1 MPRPAAF
8 VFDAYGTLFDFAGA
22 ISRRRDTLR
31 DRADTLMN
39 RWREKQLQY
48 AWLRSLQDRYADFEQ
63 VTADALDYALDSLGI
78 HDSRLRDELLDLS
91 FTPPLYPDALRALI
105 RLRAAET
112 RVLIL
117 SNGTASMLE
126 RAIAASAIAPFV
138 NGVLSVDA
146 VQTYKPSPRA
156 YDLATGA
163 LGVPADHIV
172 FVSSN
177 GWDAY
182 AAAATGFRVLWC
194 NRQGQPPER
203 LPACTGVAA
212 QVAGRFAASPAFPIA
227 KWRAPRSQQRATRCR
242 DEGALP
248 QPTIDVVDGA
258 TACDR
263 LARPEDSWMGRA
275 RAGPAHH

>member
-1 MPRPAAF
+1 MIQHDRQSSMPRPAAF

-78 HDSRLRDELLDLS
+78 HDSRLRDELLGLS
-91 FTPPLYPDALRALI
+91 FTPPLYPDALGALT

-117 SNGTASMLE
+117 SNGTPSMLE
-126 RAIAASAIAPFV
+126 RAITASAIAPLV

-203 LPACTGVAA
+203 LPGEPEW
-212 QVAGRFAASPAFPIA
+212 QLRSLDDLQLSRLFP
-227 KWRAPRSQQRATRCR
+227 
-242 DEGALP
+242 
-248 QPTIDVVDGA
+248 
-258 TACDR
+258 
-263 LARPEDSWMGRA
+263 
-275 RAGPAHH
+275 

>member
-1 MPRPAAF
+1 MQKRDMPRPAAF

-22 ISRRRDTLR
+22 ISQRRDTLR

-78 HDSRLRDELLDLS
+78 RDSRLRDELLGLS
-91 FTPPLYPDALRALI
+91 FTPPLYPDALGALT
-105 RLRAAET
+105 RLRAAEM

-126 RAIAASAIAPFV
+126 RAITASAIAPFV
-138 NGVLSVDA
+138 DGVLSVDA

-177 GWDAY
+177 GWDACC
-182 AAAATGFRVLWC
+182 AAGFGYRTFWLNRV
-194 NRQGQPPER
+194 GDPVER
-203 LPACTGVAA
+203 LGILPEGEASSMNDL
-212 QVAGRFAASPAFPIA
+212 FAFLGL
-227 KWRAPRSQQRATRCR
+227 
-242 DEGALP
+242 E
-248 QPTIDVVDGA
+248 
-258 TACDR
+258 
-263 LARPEDSWMGRA
+263 
-275 RAGPAHH
+275 